1 MEEDFVAPLSHFIEL
16 PFLGCFILTGSSI
29 TLTTYHHYLGSEF
42 GRPFLLLTIILGW
55 CFILLQVYEFYDC
68 QCDITYCIYQSICF
82 CTVGL
87 HFTHVLGGVV
97 VLTVLF

>member
-1 MEEDFVAPLSHFIEL
+1 MAPLSHFIEL